1 MIAERLPSLVG
12 GMSTHEF
19 QPHDRIDSSELDHAL
34 PSKITFTKQFP
45 ALQWKPNIHRESSD
59 SASVTG
65 VS

>member
-12 GMSTHEF
+12 AMSTHEF
-19 QPHDRIDSSELDHAL
+19 QLYDRIDSSELDHAL

-45 ALQWKPNIHRESSD
+45 ALQWKRNIHRKSSD
-59 SASVTG
+59 SACVIG